1 MIDFSSATKLKKV
14 ALRFELGSILWAAKA
29 LNTITREHRDLQEVS
44 VHITF
49 CSASPGFRSLGNARR
64 ILGEQNYAYW
74 MKFDCLLLRLC
85 EWHAI
90 CVKAR
95 FCIGNEE
102 EAREYAAG
110 LLPETTKGGTT
121 GLVEDADL

>member
-1 MIDFSSATKLKKV
+1 MIDFSSATRLKKV

-29 LNTITREHRDLQEVS
+29 LNTITREHRDLQEVL

-49 CSASPGFRSLGNARR
+49 CSASSDFRSRGNARR
-64 ILGEQNYAYW
+64 ILGEQTHAYW
-74 MKFDCLLLRLC
+74 MKLDCLLLRLC

-90 CVKAR
+90 VKFR

-102 EAREYAAG
+102 EAREYAAD
-110 LLPETTKGGTT
+110 LLPGTTKGGTT
-121 GLVEDADL
+121 RLVENSDL